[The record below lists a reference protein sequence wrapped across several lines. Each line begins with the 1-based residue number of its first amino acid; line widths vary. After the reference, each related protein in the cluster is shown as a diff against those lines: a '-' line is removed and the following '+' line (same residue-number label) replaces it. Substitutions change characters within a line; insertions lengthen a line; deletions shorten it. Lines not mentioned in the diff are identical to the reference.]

1 VNTIDRIAYSNGLTG
16 RSAAEKTALALGM
29 LVAAMALPPWPG
41 GLVVLAVM
49 LIATLGVARIPART
63 YVKLA
68 WAPLTFLLVGV
79 APLLVSVGFGG
90 GWLISLGWAPGGGEL
105 VLRVTLRSLAALSC
119 LFFLSMTTPVPQV
132 LRVLR
137 KLRVPPVL
145 TEVSLIIYRDIWVFV
160 DTVRGIRAAQS
171 ARLGYRDLRT
181 SYRSLGMLIATLF
194 GQVLQRARTME
205 NGLHARNWQGEITV
219 LDEGA
224 AATALGFAVVAAVL
238 LLTVA
243 AALAAAW
250 AMGGA
255 WTV

>member
-63 YVKLA
+63 YFKLA
-68 WAPLTFLLVGV
+68 WAPLTFLIVGV
-79 APLLVSVGFGG
+79 APLLVSIGFGG
-90 GWLISLGWAPGGGEL
+90 SWLISLSWAPGGAEL
-105 VLRVTLRSLAALSC
+105 ALRVTLRSLAALSC

-137 KLRVPPVL
+137 RLRVPPVL
-145 TEVSLIIYRDIWVFV
+145 TEVSLLIYRDIWVFV
-160 DTVRGIRAAQS
+160 DTVRSIRAAQS

-181 SYRSLGMLIATLF
+181 SYRSLGMLVATLF
-194 GQVLQRARTME
+194 GQALQRARTME
-205 NGLHARNWQGEITV
+205 NGLHARNWQGEIKV

-224 AATALGFAVVAAVL
+224 AATALGFTVVAAVL
-238 LLTVA
+238 LLTVV

-250 AMGGA
+250 AIGGA